1 MLNGR
6 HLILLGGL
14 AAAGLLSVR
23 EGQRQIGLCY
33 GIATIEKEIRDV
45 KADIKLSK
53 NEHLSLQ
60 SPKAMM
66 DKAAELRL
74 PLAPI
79 PPGSQTA
86 VVPQQPNSRTNSSGG
101 SRHAPLA
108 PAVPALPVLPSQER
122 P

>member
-6 HLILLGGL
+6 HLILLGGI
-14 AAAGLLSVR
+14 AAAGLVSVR
-23 EGQRQIGLCY
+23 EGQRQVSLCY
-33 GIATIEKEIRDV
+33 QIATVEKEIRSTQ
-45 KADIKLSK
+45 ADIKLCK

-66 DKAAELRL
+66 EKATQLRL

-79 PPGSQTA
+79 PAGAATA
-86 VVPQQPNSRTNSSGG
+86 VIPQQQNTKTNSSSGN
-101 SRHAPLA
+101 RHAPLA
-108 PAVPALPVLPSQER
+108 PAVPTLPTMPLQER